1 MKDRI
6 LLIQP
11 ASAPSGSSHNQR
23 LEDVVSFS
31 LDAHEY
37 TVASTLDELVD
48 ELKPETRPRFILW
61 AVDIGVTGINLELY
75 RMLDHIRCHDTI
87 LEGTIGGI
95 IIDGKS
101 RNYTK
106 SVGRSVVLACN
117 MAGAAF
123 PGRCLVEGH
132 SNLSNYTIQARNLDT
147 DLMGAYRLAGRGLID
162 EMHLYDTKHSRKK
175 YPKLLVIH
183 ASDSRTSN
191 TLALWELVKSHLDGC
206 DFREISLRNGEIMD
220 CRGCSYEV
228 CRYFSSSG
236 KCFYGGTI
244 TELVYPGLL
253 ECDALVMLCPNYNDA
268 ISANLAAFVNRMTAL
283 FVSNRFYD
291 KSLFSII
298 VSGYSGGEII
308 AEQLVSGLCMNK
320 TLSLPPRFALIETAN
335 QPGEILNL
343 DGIESRA
350 KEFADRI
357 LSAIHS

>member
-1 MKDRI
+1 MKDK
-6 LLIQP
+6 LLVIR
-11 ASAPSGSSHNQR
+11 PSDGRSNSR
-23 LEDVVSFS
+23 LEEVLRFS
-31 LDAHEY
+31 LEGREY
-37 TVASTLDELVD
+37 DEITSAE
-48 ELKPETRPRFILW
+48 ELSSAELPRYILW
-61 AVDIGVTGINLELY
+61 AVDIGCTGINIELY
-75 RMLDHIRCHDTI
+75 RMLELIRSGAVS
-87 LEGTIGGI
+87 LEGRIGGI
-95 IIDGKS
+95 IIDGES

-106 SVGRSVVLACN
+106 SVGRNAVLTCN
-117 MAGAAF
+117 MAGCAF

-132 SNLSNYTIQARNLDT
+132 SNLSNYSIQSRNLGT
-147 DLMGAYRLAGRGLID
+147 DLIGAYKLAGRGLID
-162 EMHLYDTKHSRKK
+162 EMYLYNAKHSRRRN
-175 YPKLLVIH
+175 PKLLVIH

-191 TLALWELVKSHLDGC
+191 TLALWELVKSHLDAC

-253 ECDALVMLCPNYNDA
+253 ECDALIMLCPNYNDA

-320 TLSLPPRFALIETAN
+320 TLSLPPEFALIETAN
-335 QPGEILNL
+335 QPGEILSL
-343 DGIESRA
+343 EGIEDRA
-350 KEFADRI
+350 KAFADRI
-357 LSAIHS
+357 LQAVHS

>member
-6 LLIQP
+6 LLVKP
-11 ASAPSGSSHNQR
+11 ASASPLSHNRR

-31 LDAHEY
+31 LVDHDY
-37 TVASTLDELVD
+37 TEASNLEELLN
-48 ELKPETRPRFILW
+48 ELRSETRPRYILW
-61 AVDIGVTGINLELY
+61 AVDIGATGINLELY
-75 RMLDHIRCHDTI
+75 RMLDYIRSHDTI
-87 LEGTIGGI
+87 LDGTVGGI
-95 IIDGKS
+95 IIDGES

-106 SVGRSVVLACN
+106 SVGRCVVLACN

-132 SNLSNYTIQARNLDT
+132 SNLSNYTIQASNLET
-147 DLMGAYRLAGRGLID
+147 DLMGAYRLAGAGLIS
-162 EMHLYDTKHSRKK
+162 EMKLYDAKHAKRKL
-175 YPKLLVIH
+175 PKILVIH

-191 TLALWELVKSHLDGC
+191 TLALWELVKSKLTDC

-335 QPGEILNL
+335 QPGEILQL

-350 KEFADRI
+350 QAFADRI